1 VGCSVRPE
9 VKATQENIAKSL
21 EGNWREELLFILRQ
35 QVDLYHVYQRQIAHC
50 DLQLRKHLESF
61 GSKVDLKAQPM
72 GARPKDKKNS
82 RNAPAFDLRS
92 ELYRITGMIGR
103 KSTASTR

>member
-1 VGCSVRPE
+1 MRRE

-61 GSKVDLKAQPM
+61 GSKVDLKAQ
-72 GARPKDKKNS
+72 ARSPDS
-82 RNAPAFDLRS
+82 IRPRPARS
-92 ELYRITGMIGR
+92 PVRARIP
-103 KSTASTR
+103 STEMAVLQALEA